1 MGRKSVS
8 QIVRVAVAATLW
20 AGAALIV
27 QTTAGADIEGAA
39 ERLEQRLELQ
49 LKERRVRTP
58 EPRPLERT
66 HEDPIEP
73 WELVSV

>member
-1 MGRKSVS
+1 MGRRSAS

-49 LKERRVRTP
+49 LKERRVRPP

-66 HEDPIEP
+66 HDDSIEP